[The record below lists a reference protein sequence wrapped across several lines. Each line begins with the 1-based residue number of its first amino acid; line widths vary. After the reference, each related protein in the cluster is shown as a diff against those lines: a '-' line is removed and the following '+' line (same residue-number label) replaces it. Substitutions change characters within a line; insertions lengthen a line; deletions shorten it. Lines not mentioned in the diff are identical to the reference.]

1 MNGESISIDHVSLT
15 FGSPE
20 FFDQRL
26 QRFSQSGRESH
37 VHVLLHSTNGVSA
50 DDPGAVECR
59 EPFKLAERLWL
70 CRMPDKLRDVV
81 YKACEPPGEPYEA
94 AHRQYG
100 QLYTIAFFM
109 GPPEVGTVTSW
120 DGYRYISK
128 FVTYSQLVHP
138 TSIGFG
144 STAVLI
150 FDGNGEFKQVR
161 PGPCRGI
168 TEYAFTLPDMRNWL
182 SKSECEEVK
191 SLFENANTEKLPDR
205 VARAHW
211 SVQHAAYQYFFEVKT
226 LLVASGIDSLVHVR
240 IPGDR
245 TGTGR
250 QFINRTA
257 QLAAELGIP
266 FTLEDA
272 SAVWE
277 HRSDISHGRD
287 PWASLKD
294 GSGRMQ
300 QRLEL
305 KKDDE
310 VVRRYLAT
318 EQILRSAILKCLA
331 DPAFSARFDSDAS
344 VKKAYPVT
352 VLKSRS
358 EAQNQ

>member
-1 MNGESISIDHVSLT
+1 MPMT

-20 FFDQRL
+20 FFEQQL
-26 QRFSQSGRESH
+26 QRFSRPGRESY
-37 VHVLLHSTNGVSA
+37 VHVLLHSTNGISA
-50 DDPGAVECR
+50 DDPGGVKCR
-59 EPFKLAERLWL
+59 EPFKLADRLWL

-100 QLYTIAFFM
+100 QLYTIALFM
-109 GPPEVGTVTSW
+109 GPPEAGTVTSW

-150 FDGNGEFKQVR
+150 FGGNGEFKQAR

-182 SKSECEEVK
+182 SKSECEAVK
-191 SLFENANTEKLPDR
+191 SLFENANIDKLPDR

-226 LLVASGIDSLVHVR
+226 LLVASGMDSLVHVR

-245 TGTGR
+245 TSTGT
-250 QFINRTA
+250 QFISRTA
-257 QLAAELGIP
+257 QLANELDIA
-266 FTLEDA
+266 FTRADA
-272 SAVWE
+272 RAVWE
-277 HRSDISHGRD
+277 HRSNISHGRD
-287 PWASLKD
+287 PWASLKVP
-294 GSGRMQ
+294 GGGMQ
-300 QRLEL
+300 QPLVL

-318 EQILRSAILKCLA
+318 EQILRSAILKCLT
-331 DPAFSARFDSDAS
+331 DPAFAAKFESDSS
-344 VKKAYPVT
+344 VKKAYPVA
-352 VLKSRS
+352 VPKSGK
-358 EAQNQ
+358 AA

>member
-1 MNGESISIDHVSLT
+1 MT

-20 FFDQRL
+20 FFKQQL
-26 QRFSQSGRESH
+26 QRFSQPGRESH
-37 VHVLLHSTNGVSA
+37 VHVLLHSTNGNNA
-50 DDPGAVECR
+50 DDPGAVECLK
-59 EPFKLAERLWL
+59 PFKLTERMWL

-81 YKACEPPGEPYEA
+81 YKACEPSGEPYEA

-109 GPPEVGTVTSW
+109 GPPEIGAVTSW
-120 DGYRYISK
+120 DGYSYISK

-150 FDGNGEFKQVR
+150 FGRDGEFKQAR

-168 TEYAFTLPDMRNWL
+168 TEYAFTFPNMRNWL
-182 SKSECEEVK
+182 SKSECEAVK
-191 SLFENANTEKLPDR
+191 SLFENANIDKLPDR

-211 SVQHAAYQYFFEVKT
+211 SVQHAAYQFFFEVKT
-226 LLVASGIDSLVHVR
+226 LLVASGIDSLMHVR

-245 TGTGR
+245 TRTGT

-257 QLAAELGIP
+257 QLAGELGIP
-266 FTLEDA
+266 FTLADA
-272 SAVWE
+272 DAVWE

-294 GSGRMQ
+294 VSGRMQ
-300 QRLEL
+300 QPVEL
-305 KKDDE
+305 TKDNE
-310 VVRRYLAT
+310 LVRRYLAT
-318 EQILRSAILKCLA
+318 EQILRSAILKCLI
-331 DPAFSARFDSDAS
+331 DPAFAAKFESDAS

-352 VLKSRS
+352 VPKSGKA
-358 EAQNQ
+358 EAQPRRASHEP